1 MEYQKIINLSDNT
14 PNQSTKFRTKNCV
27 GINDDSNGTYNTNS
41 QIKFKTS
48 MLRSGLYHHSNAYV
62 LVTGTITVAAL
73 VAGGQNNSIQV
84 IFKNCALFNN
94 CITR

>member
-1 MEYQKIINLSDNT
+1 
-14 PNQSTKFRTKNCV
+14 
-27 GINDDSNGTYNTNS
+27 
-41 QIKFKTS
+41 

-73 VAGGQNNSIQV
+73 VAGGQNDSIQV